1 MKKWTSLSLVF
12 VVWMLFLWHDPISA
26 QTTRPTTAPTPTTA
40 PRPTPDYSAED
51 IASIA
56 RPEVPLP
63 PGMTPLFDGKT
74 LDGWVQA
81 PPDSW
86 VVKNGIIASLGL
98 DRGEL
103 YTVKQFSR
111 YRVIFDIRH
120 AAFAAKPDHQPCV
133 LFFGTAPAEGAKA
146 LDALGAVQIQEPA
159 GYTWDYRPGHNNAG
173 KGEFTTLK
181 HPHVDE
187 RQWSRVELLID
198 ATKGTARMAVAQPV
212 GSDAVEVVDFN
223 VPEAGKTGPFGLQM
237 HNKGLFD
244 EYANIA
250 IEENP
255 AKDELITVKAAGK

>member
-1 MKKWTSLSLVF
+1 MRPTILVI
-12 VVWMLFLWHDPISA
+12 VGVLLMLFAWGDPIRA
-26 QTTRPTTAPTPTTA
+26 QATLPMTTRPTTSASPTPGYSA
-40 PRPTPDYSAED
+40 NDIGSVPRPEFS
-51 IASIA
+51 
-56 RPEVPLP
+56 LP

-74 LDGWVQA
+74 LDGWVQVPA
-81 PPDSW
+81 NSW

-98 DRGEL
+98 DRGAL
-103 YTVKQFSR
+103 YTSKAYGT

-120 AAFAAKPDHQPCV
+120 AAFLSKPDHQPCV
-133 LFFGTAPAEGAKA
+133 LFFGVAPVEGAK
-146 LDALGAVQIQEPA
+146 LMDALGAVQIQVPA

-181 HPHVDE
+181 HPKVDAT
-187 RQWSRVELLID
+187 QWSRVELLID

-212 GSDAVEVVDFN
+212 GSDAIEVVDFN
-223 VPEAGKTGPFGLQM
+223 VAEAGKTGPFALQM

-255 AKDELITVKAAGK
+255 AKDELITVKPPAAK